1 MIDENSQISEKVVS
15 LLYSSIKP
23 FFIFNS
29 LEFDTE
35 VVSYIAPFPAPNS
48 LLIQNELM
56 NFYVFLNPNIE
67 MKNKET
73 TIKMNFID
81 FTEGEKQLTF
91 NVKINC

>member
-1 MIDENSQISEKVVS
+1 
-15 LLYSSIKP
+15 
-23 FFIFNS
+23 
-29 LEFDTE
+29 

-48 LLIQNELM
+48 LLFQNELM

-91 NVKINC
+91 DVKINC